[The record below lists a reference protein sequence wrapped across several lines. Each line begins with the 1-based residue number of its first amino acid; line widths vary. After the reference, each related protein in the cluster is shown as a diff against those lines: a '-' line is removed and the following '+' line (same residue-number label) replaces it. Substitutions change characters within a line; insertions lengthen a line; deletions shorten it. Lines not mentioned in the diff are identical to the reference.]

1 MILVSHKKH
10 NNSDGA
16 ADRIGGYSRAAMA
29 FASDLD
35 FCASLRPSSDSQL
48 SALRSQL
55 SAQ

>member
-10 NNSDGA
+10 KKNDGT
-16 ADRIGGYSRAAMA
+16 ADRISGYSRAAMT

-48 SALRSQL
+48 LALSSQL